1 MAKHLTRREINY
13 IVGCITN
20 WDDSRNKLTWDN
32 LCTLISRKL
41 GRRPT
46 RQALNTHK
54 EIVDSL
60 RFKKK
65 VLKREAT
72 GLQKPDNLISA
83 QKRIATLEIKV
94 KELEMANKVLHE
106 ENVKLNYCCY
116 LKGITEN
123 ELNSYFPEI
132 DRCN

>member
-20 WDDSRNKLTWDN
+20 WDDSKNKLTWEN
-32 LCTLISRKL
+32 LCTLISKKL

-46 RQALNTHK
+46 RQALNAHK

-72 GLQKPDNLISA
+72 GLQKPDNL
-83 QKRIATLEIKV
+83 
-94 KELEMANKVLHE
+94 
-106 ENVKLNYCCY
+106 
-116 LKGITEN
+116 
-123 ELNSYFPEI
+123 
-132 DRCN
+132 